1 MKAGK
6 NVPLSM
12 VTLVFG
18 ALSIPL
24 AFARQLCVP
33 ALIMG
38 LLAMAFRL
46 WGQRKQSAGTYTAG
60 SIKRSRLGF
69 KLAVV
74 GSICAVVMWVLWG
87 SGTLL

>member
-1 MKAGK
+1 
-6 NVPLSM
+6 M

-38 LLAMAFRL
+38 LLAIGFYFFGRL
-46 WGQRKQSAGTYTAG
+46 KQRNSSYGPR
-60 SIKRSRLGF
+60 SVKRSRLGF
-69 KLAVV
+69 LLALA
-74 GSICAVVMWVLWG
+74 GTASAVVMWGLWAGGVL
-87 SGTLL
+87 L

>member
-1 MKAGK
+1 MEQRSL
-6 NVPLSM
+6 PLSL

-38 LLAMAFRL
+38 VLAIIFHLLGRRM
-46 WGQRKQSAGTYTAG
+46 QRRKKYTAG
-60 SIKRSRLGF
+60 SINRSKWGFRLALLGSLSA
-69 KLAVV
+69 LA
-74 GSICAVVMWVLWG
+74 MWVLWATG
-87 SGTLL
+87 VLL